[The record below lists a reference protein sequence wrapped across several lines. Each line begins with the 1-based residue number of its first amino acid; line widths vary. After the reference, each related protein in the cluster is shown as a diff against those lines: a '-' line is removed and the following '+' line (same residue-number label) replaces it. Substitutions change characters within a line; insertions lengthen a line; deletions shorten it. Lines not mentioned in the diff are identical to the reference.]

1 MAKRRVQVEAIVVAR
16 FCLCVSDAQTRI
28 HTHRQI
34 ERESEAGDLRR
45 SCSCETT
52 LMFVAVTGMFL
63 WNYLNVRGNYW
74 NIHWNYLN
82 VAGDCR
88 DVPGN
93 ISLGCAT
100 EIVSYF
106 PCKV

>member
-1 MAKRRVQVEAIVVAR
+1 MVNRRVQVEAVVVAR
-16 FCLCVSDAQTRI
+16 FCLCVSDAHTHI

-45 SCSCETT
+45 SCETT
-52 LMFVAVTGMFL
+52 LIVVAVTGMFL

-74 NIHWNYLN
+74 NVHWNYLN
-82 VAGDCR
+82 VLGDCR

-93 ISLGCAT
+93 
-100 EIVSYF
+100 
-106 PCKV
+106 